1 MLPGGRQARRFVAM
15 NIALKAHAEASVRAT
30 RSGASMFDRDARCV
44 IVVGANPAGLQ
55 APGERFEEPCSVA
68 RFMENEF
75 DASTGIRNAPQFPT
89 VPERDADAVILLRI
103 TTRAAVG
110 DMVELAG
117 VKLKVIGISQN
128 YDSVGK
134 ISNHIAEAVLWE

>member
-1 MLPGGRQARRFVAM
+1 M
-15 NIALKAHAEASVRAT
+15 
-30 RSGASMFDRDARCV
+30 
-44 IVVGANPAGLQ
+44 
-55 APGERFEEPCSVA
+55 
-68 RFMENEF
+68 
-75 DASTGIRNAPQFPT
+75 
-89 VPERDADAVILLRI
+89 PERDADAVILLRI

-134 ISNHIAEAVLWE
+134 ISNHFAEAVLWE